1 MRSLITKISILLT
14 LVIIITACS
23 SQNGAHNQEHTN
35 EQGHEETNEHLHV
48 SGDIQEETASATIL
62 PSFLDGQNEQI
73 RLVYEAAGLSTEII
87 KWMPCYCGCG
97 ESVGHESNLNCFIQ
111 EVKSDGAIVWDDH
124 GTRCGV
130 CLQIAV
136 DAINM
141 TQEGKSLQEIRTII
155 DNTYA
160 EGYAAP
166 TKTEFPS

>member
-1 MRSLITKISILLT
+1 MRSFITKISILLT
-14 LVIIITACS
+14 LVIVITACS
-23 SQNGAHNQEHTN
+23 SQNKETN
-35 EQGHEETNEHLHV
+35 HEHEETNEHAHI

-73 RLVYEAAGLSTEII
+73 RLVYKVAGLSTEII

-111 EVKSDGAIVWDDH
+111 EVKSDGVIVWDDH

-160 EGYAAP
+160 EGYAVP